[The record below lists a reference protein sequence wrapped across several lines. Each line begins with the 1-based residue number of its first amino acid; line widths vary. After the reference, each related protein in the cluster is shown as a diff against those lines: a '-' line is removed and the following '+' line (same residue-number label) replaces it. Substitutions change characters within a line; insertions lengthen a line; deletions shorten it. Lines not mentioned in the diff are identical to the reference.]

1 MHEQAR
7 TTLEVIAPTV
17 DEAVAKGL
25 AQLGL
30 PLEAVEV
37 EILDR
42 GGRGLFGLLGHRD
55 ARVRLVV
62 KTPVEEAPEPPPAV
76 SPPAAPPRRKPAQ
89 EPSRSRPRGQ
99 REPRRRRRKS
109 RPRHESPA
117 RSAAPQPA
125 AETHPAAAQ
134 ADDAEILRIT
144 QETVAELLEKMGI
157 QAEVQ
162 AHYGEAEKG
171 HRPPVMVDITGRDLS
186 ILIGRRA
193 ERLNALQFITRLIVG
208 KEVGRT
214 VTIIIDVENYR
225 KRREQQL
232 RRMAKR
238 LADQAVRTKRRVAM
252 EPMPANE
259 RRIVH
264 IALRDDP
271 RVTTESV
278 GREPRRKVTII
289 PVKPSS

>member
-1 MHEQAR
+1 MHENAR
-7 TTLEVIAPTV
+7 TTLEVMAPTV
-17 DEAVAKGL
+17 DEAVAQGL

-30 PLEAVEV
+30 SLDDVEV

-55 ARVRLVV
+55 ARVRLVI
-62 KTPVEEAPEPPPAV
+62 KAPPQSASASASTPAPAPAAEA
-76 SPPAAPPRRKPAQ
+76 PAAPAEEAAPPAPKKRGRK
-89 EPSRSRPRGQ
+89 SGHRRPRKRQQQ
-99 REPRRRRRKS
+99 RK
-109 RPRHESPA
+109 A
-117 RSAAPQPA
+117 RAPEAASQPSADEGDRA
-125 AETHPAAAQ
+125 
-134 ADDAEILRIT
+134 LRIAR
-144 QETVAELLEKMGI
+144 ETVAELLEKMGVE
-157 QAEVQ
+157 AEVE
-162 AHYGEAEKG
+162 ARYGEADRG
-171 HRPPVMVDITGRDLS
+171 RRRPIMVDVHGDDLS

-208 KEVGRT
+208 KELGHT
-214 VTIIIDVENYR
+214 ATIIIDVENYR

-238 LADQAVRTKRRVAM
+238 LADQAARTGRRVAM

-278 GREPRRKVTII
+278 GREPRRKVMII
-289 PVKPSS
+289 PEA

>member
-62 KTPVEEAPEPPPAV
+62 KTPPEAAPAQ
-76 SPPAAPPRRKPAQ
+76 AAPPETARADAPRPRASQENRPPRRTRSRRGKS
-89 EPSRSRPRGQ
+89 SRSRT
-99 REPRRRRRKS
+99 
-109 RPRHESPA
+109 
-117 RSAAPQPA
+117 AAPREKKEPS
-125 AETHPAAAQ
+125 PAAAPSNGDRALQ
-134 ADDAEILRIT
+134 VAR
-144 QETVAELLEKMGI
+144 ETVAELLEKMGVR
-157 QAEVQ
+157 AEVT

-171 HRPPVMVDITGRDLS
+171 HRPPVLVDISGNDLS

-193 ERLNALQFITRLIVG
+193 ERLNALQFITRLIMG
-208 KEVGRT
+208 KELGRT
-214 VTIIIDVENYR
+214 VAVVVDVEHYR
-225 KRREQQL
+225 RRREEQL

-238 LADQAVRTKRRVAM
+238 LADQAARTGRRVSM
-252 EPMPANE
+252 EPMPAGE
-259 RRIVH
+259 RRIIH

-289 PVKPSS
+289 PLKNA

>member
-62 KTPVEEAPEPPPAV
+62 KAAPEVTNISAQEAQSQPQPSAPRQETTREAPREHGRG
-76 SPPAAPPRRKPAQ
+76 PR
-89 EPSRSRPRGQ
+89 ES
-99 REPRRRRRKS
+99 RRRRGKS
-109 RPRHESPA
+109 RSHRGGAARAQRQPRAEAIPAPA
-117 RSAAPQPA
+117 RPND
-125 AETHPAAAQ
+125 E
-134 ADDAEILRIT
+134 EILRIT
-144 QETVAELLEKMGI
+144 RETVAELLEKMGI
-157 QAEVQ
+157 QAEVRT
-162 AHYGEAEKG
+162 HYGEAEKG

-214 VTIIIDVENYR
+214 VTIIVDVENYR

-238 LADQAVRTKRRVAM
+238 LADQAARTGRRIAM

-289 PVKPSS
+289 PLKTN